1 MLTHGGS
8 VVTAGLMISWQFSP
22 MRQSLCENCNADGV
36 FGDLVM

>member
-1 MLTHGGS
+1 
-8 VVTAGLMISWQFSP
+8 MISWQFSP